1 MANSDAD
8 GPADSPA
15 YGWEGAPGTGH
26 ELGPGF
32 LARSQLVER
41 WLSKLR
47 PAYALEVGCGRGN
60 LTARVARHCKRF
72 VAFDISPEAGRI
84 ARAKSSQIAGVDV
97 LLAAIDSLPFRE
109 RFDAVILAEVLE
121 HLDDDAGALERAIG
135 LLADDGHAIVT
146 VPAHQSMWTEQDDAA
161 GHKRR
166 YARDE
171 IRSLLERGGLEI
183 LELVCWGFPIT
194 RQLVLRGG
202 SAAAGYRREGRAKLP
217 QAMRLA
223 RDLYAPLARPVARL
237 EYLLSGLDRGVGYAL
252 LARRGAS

>member
-1 MANSDAD
+1 MPDSDAD
-8 GPADSPA
+8 GPA

-47 PAYALEVGCGRGN
+47 PASALEVGCGRGN
-60 LTARVARHCKRF
+60 LTARVAQHCKRF
-72 VAFDISPEAGRI
+72 VAFDISPEASRI
-84 ARAKSSQIAGVDV
+84 ARAKSSDIAGVDV
-97 LLAAIDSLPFRE
+97 VLAGIDSLPFRE
-109 RFDAVILAEVLE
+109 RFDVVILAEVLE
-121 HLDDDAGALERAIG
+121 HLNDDAGALERATS
-135 LLADDGHAIVT
+135 LLADDGHVIVT

-171 IRSLLERGGLEI
+171 IRSLLERGGLHV

-217 QAMRLA
+217 QAIRLA
-223 RDLYAPLARPVARL
+223 RAMYAPLARPVARL

-252 LARRGAS
+252 LARRRAA

>member
-1 MANSDAD
+1 MPDQGAD
-8 GPADSPA
+8 DPADNPA

-47 PAYALEVGCGRGN
+47 PASALEVGCGRGN
-60 LTARVARHCKRF
+60 LTARVARHCGRF

-84 ARAKSSQIAGVDV
+84 ARAKCSDIAGVDV
-97 LLAAIDSLPFRE
+97 VLAAIDALPFRE

-121 HLDDDAGALERAIG
+121 HLDNDAGALERAID
-135 LLADDGHAIVT
+135 LLADGGHVIVT

-171 IRSLLERGGLEI
+171 IRALMERGGLAV
-183 LELVCWGFPIT
+183 LELVSWGFPIT

-217 QAMRLA
+217 AAIRFA
-223 RDLYAPLARPVARL
+223 RSLYAPLARPVARL

-252 LARRGAS
+252 LARRSQS